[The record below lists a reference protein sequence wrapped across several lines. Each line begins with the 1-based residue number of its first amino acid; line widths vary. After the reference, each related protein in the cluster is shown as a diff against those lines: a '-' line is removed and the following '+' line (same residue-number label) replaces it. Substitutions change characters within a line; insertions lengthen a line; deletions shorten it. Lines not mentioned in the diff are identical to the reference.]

1 MWIIIKDILVNV
13 LFILFPA
20 LFYFVFL
27 REDGREREKV
37 TSKFFFVLLFSVIL
51 TMTLPAV
58 YSDEFKYDLRI
69 IPIILGF
76 MYGGI
81 FPGISLSALMLGLSY
96 FLYPGDFYTTLGNYI
111 IASVVLIILSKFYH
125 TQSTKV
131 KLFILTGFYFVI
143 AGLRAIYFIANG
155 YFDQVEITIYLS
167 AITLFTLICVIALIE
182 ALNRQ
187 IMLQR
192 ELEHIEKMNAISQ
205 LAASVAHEIRNPMT
219 TVRGFLQILSG
230 SKEIPEADRS
240 FITISIAEL
249 DRAQTIINEY
259 LSLSKPQKNDLEVID
274 FSKVIN
280 DSIQVIST
288 YAIINN
294 VEITKSVDEALKVKC
309 YKHEV
314 QQVLINIMKN
324 GIEAM
329 EGSGKMH
336 VSAVRKD
343 QWVEVIIQD
352 NGSGIPNDQLKR
364 LGTPYFSTKEKGTGL
379 GLTVSFEIVK
389 RMNGTIDVQS
399 QVDQGTTFT
408 IRLPA
413 TISIENEVHI

>member
-13 LFILFPA
+13 LFILFPT

-27 REDGREREKV
+27 REDSRVREKV
-37 TSKFFFVLLFSVIL
+37 ISKFFFVLFFSIIL
-51 TMTLPAV
+51 TMILPAV
-58 YSDEFKYDLRI
+58 YSEEFKYDLRI

-76 MYGGI
+76 IYGGLL
-81 FPGISLSALMLGLSY
+81 PGLCLTALMLGFTY
-96 FLYPGDFYTTLGNYI
+96 ILYPAEFFTALGNYI
-111 IASVVLIILSKFYH
+111 IASIVLIILSKFYH
-125 TQSTKV
+125 TQSNKG
-131 KLFILTGFYFVI
+131 KLLILTGFYSVI
-143 AGLRAIYFIANG
+143 ASLRAVYFIANG
-155 YFDQVEITIYLS
+155 YFDQIEITIYLS
-167 AITLFTLICVIALIE
+167 VITLFTLICVIALIE

-230 SKEIPEADRS
+230 SKEIPEGDRS
-240 FITISIAEL
+240 FITISISEL

-259 LSLSKPQKNDLEVID
+259 LSLSKPQKNTLEVID
-274 FSKVIN
+274 FTKLIN
-280 DSIQVIST
+280 DSIQIIST

-294 VEITKSVDEALKVKC
+294 VEISKSVDDSLKVRC
-309 YKHEV
+309 FKHEV

-329 EGSGKMH
+329 DGSGKMH
-336 VSAVRKD
+336 VSAVRKN
-343 QWVEVIIQD
+343 QWVEILIQD
-352 NGSGIPNDQLKR
+352 NGSGIPKEQIKR

-389 RMNGTIDVQS
+389 RMNGLIDVQS
-399 QVDQGTTFT
+399 QVGKGTTFK
-408 IRLPA
+408 ISLPA
-413 TISIENEVHI
+413 AQVKNET